1 MPLKVKHTSKCTIK
15 FAYTK
20 DYNLNIIEKYSR
32 FIEKLLLI
40 QTNKAIMVA
49 YCIGC
54 PPKNVHHF
62 LNLYEN

>member
-40 QTNKAIMVA
+40 QINTRIS
-49 YCIGC
+49 
-54 PPKNVHHF
+54 
-62 LNLYEN
+62 

>member
-32 FIEKLLLI
+32 LHISTVSFNFVIEKLLLI
-40 QTNKAIMVA
+40 Q
-49 YCIGC
+49 
-54 PPKNVHHF
+54 
-62 LNLYEN
+62 LNTRIS